1 MAIVRTMN
9 RALRGRL
16 CLSVLLVAAV
26 VAGCGGS
33 SSSAE
38 RTQLVNKLYSQLG
51 SSSLPG
57 PLGTC
62 IVQKARG
69 LPIGQLRAVANSG
82 SNPSASVKQTGL
94 SLVSECMQQ
103 GPGLTAMHQ
112 LIVQTFERAGGST
125 LPVAFRTC
133 FEQKANATTA
143 SQLDQLLSVYAS
155 QGAAAAQSQSVALG
169 RQLGLECLSQPAV
182 VSGLR
187 ASFLAPLKA
196 SFQTAHYS
204 AAFKQCV
211 LGRLEKV
218 SGAQLEEFALNPSSA
233 HSLGYQFG
241 RNAAK
246 ACIASGAKP

>member
-1 MAIVRTMN
+1 MSG
-9 RALRGRL
+9 ALRGRL
-16 CLSVLLVAAV
+16 CLSVLLAATAL
-26 VAGCGGS
+26 AGCGGS
-33 SSSAE
+33 SSNAE
-38 RTQLVNKLYSQLG
+38 RTQLVNKLNAQLG
-51 SSSLPG
+51 TSNLPG

-62 IVQKARG
+62 IVRQARG

-82 SNPSASVKQTGL
+82 SNPSSSVKQIGL
-94 SLVSECMQQ
+94 HLVSECLQQ
-103 GPGLTAMHQ
+103 GAGLTAMHQ
-112 LIVQTFERAGGST
+112 LIVQTFEQAGGSN

-143 SQLDQLLSVYAS
+143 AQLNQLLSVYAS
-155 QGAAAAQSQSVALG
+155 QGAAAAQTQSIALG
-169 RQLGLECLSQPAV
+169 RQLGGECLSQPDV

-218 SGAQLEEFALNPSSA
+218 TAAQLAQFALNPSSA

-241 RNAAK
+241 RDAAK

>member
-1 MAIVRTMN
+1 MI

-16 CLSVLLVAAV
+16 CLSSLLMAAV
-26 VAGCGGS
+26 IAGCGGS
-33 SSSAE
+33 SSNSE
-38 RTQLVNKLYSQLG
+38 RTQLINKLNSQLG
-51 SSSLPG
+51 TSSLPPG
-57 PLGTC
+57 LGTC

-69 LPIGQLRAVANSG
+69 LPIGQLRSVANSG
-82 SNPSASVKQTGL
+82 SNPSASVKQVGL
-94 SLVSECMQQ
+94 RLVSECMQQ

-112 LIVQTFERAGGST
+112 LIVKTFEQAGGSN
-125 LPVAFRTC
+125 LPAAFRTC

-143 SQLDQLLSVYAS
+143 GQLDQLLSVYAS
-155 QGAAAAQSQSVALG
+155 QGSAAAQTQSIALG
-169 RQLGLECLSQPAV
+169 RQLGAECLSEPTV

-204 AAFKQCV
+204 AAFKKCV
-211 LGRLEKV
+211 LGRLGKV
-218 SGAQLEEFALNPSSA
+218 SAAQLEQFALNPSSA

>member
-1 MAIVRTMN
+1 MVGAMIG
-9 RALRGRL
+9 ALRGRL
-16 CLSVLLVAAV
+16 CLGVVLAAAV
-26 VAGCGGS
+26 LAGCGGS
-33 SSSAE
+33 SSNSE
-38 RTQLVNKLYSQLG
+38 RTQLVNRLNAQLG
-51 SSSLPG
+51 TSNLPR

-62 IVQKARG
+62 IIQQARG

-82 SNPSASVKQTGL
+82 SNPSASVKQIGL
-94 SLVSECMQQ
+94 HLVSECMQQ
-103 GPGLTAMHQ
+103 GAGLTAMHQ
-112 LIVQTFERAGGST
+112 LIVQTFEHAGGSN

-143 SQLDQLLSVYAS
+143 SQLDQLLTVYAS

-169 RQLGLECLSQPAV
+169 RQLGTECLSQPNV

-218 SGAQLEEFALNPSSA
+218 SASQLAQFALNPSSA